1 MTPNHLSQPLGGS
14 YADLRKS
21 YQGAGQ
27 SIEVHH
33 MPAYSAYKDVAS
45 IDKDRGACIAMN
57 KADHQKTASWGRGK
71 NAQSYRDE
79 QKQLITTG
87 KIGAAFQMDKADLKS
102 KFGSKYDRG
111 VSQAESYLHREVMPK
126 LQATSTHSTPQ
137 TLKDLKQNI
146 DTKHSISSTSLDQK
160 LAHLKAASPQ
170 AQNSSP
176 SSKPSP
182 HPNRNR

>member
-1 MTPNHLSQPLGGS
+1 MTPNHSSRPLGGS

-21 YQGAGQ
+21 YQGAGNAIQ
-27 SIEVHH
+27 IHH
-33 MPAYSAYKDVAS
+33 MPAYGAYEGVAP
-45 IDKDRGACIAMN
+45 INKNQGACIAMTT
-57 KADHQKTASWGRGK
+57 ADHQKTASWGNGK
-71 NAQSYRDE
+71 NPKSYRDE

-102 KFGSKYDRG
+102 KFGTKYNRG
-111 VSQAESYLHREVMPK
+111 VSQAESYLHRELMPK
-126 LQATSTHSTPQ
+126 LQATSTASTPQ

-146 DTKHSISSTSLDQK
+146 DPKHSIPSTSLDQK